1 MFPYLFEGKLV
12 EVMKSAEID
21 VWVQGADT
29 TILISLFPPV
39 QAFFHFVENSEKKV
53 NSLHS
58 SCEPGLNW
66 CTEAIKAY
74 LTKQIFPQ
82 AIKIS
87 TTFLECTSVT
97 Y

>member
-1 MFPYLFEGKLV
+1 MFTRLFESKLV
-12 EVMKSAEID
+12 QVMKSAEID

-39 QAFFHFVENSEKKV
+39 HAFFHFVENSEKV

-87 TTFLECTSVT
+87 TSFLECKSVK
-97 Y
+97 YR